1 MTPEQRLIRNIRAAA
16 GPREITVYQGIVSS
30 VEGNTCTVEFGSQ
43 KVAGVR
49 LRASTSE
56 LEQQLLVV
64 PKAGSA
70 VVVGSLSGDLAD
82 LAVLV
87 VDEVERIEINGGKL
101 GGLVNIE
108 PLVDKLNELVRSFNA
123 HTHTIP
129 SGGVVCGEYPN
140 AAPVSVPKTAGSA
153 QEFDRG
159 DFEDETI
166 KH

>member
-1 MTPEQRLIRNIRAAA
+1 MTQEQRLIRNIKAAA
-16 GPREITVYQGIVSS
+16 GPQQLAVYQGEV
-30 VEGNTCTVEFGSQ
+30 VAVDGETCTVVFASQ
-43 KVAGVR
+43 RVEGVR

-64 PKAGSA
+64 PKVGSA
-70 VVVGSLSGDLAD
+70 VVVGSLSGDLAE
-82 LAVLV
+82 LVVLV
-87 VDEVERIEINGGKL
+87 VDEIERIEINGGKL
-101 GGLVNIE
+101 GGLVNIG

-129 SGGVVCGEYPN
+129 SGGVVCGELPN

>member
-1 MTPEQRLIRNIRAAA
+1 MTPEQRLIRNIKAAA
-16 GPREITVYQGIVSS
+16 GPQQLAVYQGEV
-30 VEGNTCTVEFGSQ
+30 VAVDGETCTVEFASQ
-43 KVAGVR
+43 RVDGVR
-49 LRASTSE
+49 LRASLAE
-56 LEQQLLVV
+56 VEEQLLVV
-64 PKAGSA
+64 PKVGSA
-70 VVVGSLSGDLAD
+70 VVVGSLSGDLAE
-82 LAVLV
+82 LVVLV
-87 VDEVERIEINGGKL
+87 VDEIERIEINGGKL

-153 QEFDRG
+153 QEFSRG

>member
-1 MTPEQRLIRNIRAAA
+1 MTQEQRLIRNIKAAA
-16 GPREITVYQGIVSS
+16 GPQQLAVYQGEV
-30 VEGNTCTVEFGSQ
+30 VAVDGETCTVVFASQ
-43 KVAGVR
+43 RVEGVR

-64 PKAGSA
+64 PKVGSA
-70 VVVGSLSGDLAD
+70 VVVGSLSGDLAE
-82 LAVLV
+82 LVVLV
-87 VDEVERIEINGGKL
+87 VDEIERIETNGGKL
-101 GGLVNIE
+101 GGLVNIG

-129 SGGVVCGEYPN
+129 SGGVVCGELPN

>member
-16 GPREITVYQGIVSS
+16 GPREIAVYQGIVSS
-30 VEGNTCTVEFGSQ
+30 VEGNTCTVQFGAQ
-43 KVAGVR
+43 KVSGVR
-49 LRASTSE
+49 LRASASE

-64 PKAGSA
+64 PKEGSA
-70 VVVGSLSGDLAD
+70 VIVGSLSGDLAD

-87 VDEVERIEINGGKL
+87 VDEVERIEVNGGKL

-108 PLVDKLNELVRSFNA
+108 PLVDGLNDLVRAFNS

-129 SGGVVCGEYPN
+129 SGGVVCGEFPN

-153 QEFDRG
+153 QEFDRSQL
-159 DFEDETI
+159 EDETV

>member
-1 MTPEQRLIRNIRAAA
+1 MTPEQRLIRNIKAAA
-16 GPREITVYQGIVSS
+16 GPPQLAVYQGEV
-30 VEGNTCTVEFGSQ
+30 VAVDGETCTVVFASQ
-43 KVAGVR
+43 RVEGVR
-49 LRASTSE
+49 LRASLAE
-56 LEQQLLVV
+56 VEEQLLVV
-64 PKAGSA
+64 PKVGSA
-70 VVVGSLSGDLAD
+70 VIVGSLSGDLAE
-82 LAVLV
+82 LVVLV

-129 SGGVVCGEYPN
+129 SGGVICGEYPN
-140 AAPVSVPKTAGSA
+140 AAPVSVPKTSGSA

-166 KH
+166 